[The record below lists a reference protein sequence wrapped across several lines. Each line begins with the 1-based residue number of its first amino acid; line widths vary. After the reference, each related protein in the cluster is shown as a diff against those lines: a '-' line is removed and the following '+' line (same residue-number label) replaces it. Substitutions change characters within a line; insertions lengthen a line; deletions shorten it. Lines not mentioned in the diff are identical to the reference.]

1 MKIAN
6 LHSWIL
12 PCLLGGL
19 TLATPTFAQDEDAPY
34 AYPDEEE
41 AEQKSSSRRRRV
53 QDQDAPYAYPE
64 EDKPERARERRRR
77 QEEDTASDFRR
88 AAEGDEEEEKGYE
101 RMSRLDDPN
110 TGVAFEVL
118 GGAMLLSSPR
128 GQLLGDFLPAVG
140 GRFTWEYGRLLGS
153 EALREALWF
162 DVRYTYAGVREGTK
176 LIVGDTQLHYATIAP
191 AYELTFGES
200 SDYGIY
206 AQAGGGFVY
215 EHTTLEVGGKV
226 TPVDGTKLLIQYG
239 LGLRGRTKVSL
250 ESNVR
255 LAWRVELMR
264 FRRGYQDDTF
274 VGASLGTAF

>member
-1 MKIAN
+1 MKTAIP
-6 LHSWIL
+6 HSWLL

-34 AYPDEEE
+34 AYPDEERS
-41 AEQKSSSRRRRV
+41 EQNNSARRQRLQ
-53 QDQDAPYAYPE
+53 QDEDSPYAYPD
-64 EDKPERARERRRR
+64 EDKPERAQERQRRF
-77 QEEDTASDFRR
+77 EEDTAEDFRR
-88 AAEGDEEEEKGYE
+88 AAEGDEEEKGFE
-101 RMSRLDDPN
+101 RMARLDDPN
-110 TGVAFEVL
+110 TGVAFEVI

-128 GQLLGDFLPAVG
+128 GQLLGDLLPAVG

-162 DVRYTYAGVREGTK
+162 DVRYTYAGVREGTA
-176 LIVGDTQLHYATIAP
+176 LIVGDTKLHYATIAP

-200 SDYGIY
+200 SDYGAY
-206 AQAGGGFVY
+206 AQVGGGFAY
-215 EHTTLEVGGKV
+215 EMTTVEIGGKV
-226 TPVDGTKLLIQYG
+226 TPMDGMKLLIQYG
-239 LGLRGRTKVSL
+239 VGLRGRTKLSM

>member
-1 MKIAN
+1 MKTAIK
-6 LHSWIL
+6 HSWLL

-19 TLATPTFAQDEDAPY
+19 TLATPALAQDEDTPY
-34 AYPDEEE
+34 TYPDEEE
-41 AEQKSSSRRRRV
+41 SEPKNSARRQRLK
-53 QDQDAPYAYPE
+53 DEDTPYAYPE
-64 EDKPERARERRRR
+64 EDKPERTQERRRR
-77 QEEDTASDFRR
+77 HEKDTAEEFRR
-88 AAEGDEEEEKGYE
+88 AAEGDEEERGFEG
-101 RMSRLDDPN
+101 MARLDDPN

-128 GQLLGDFLPAVG
+128 GQLLGDPLPAVG

-162 DVRYTYAGVREGTK
+162 DVRYTYAGVREGTA

-200 SDYGIY
+200 SDYGAY
-206 AQAGGGFVY
+206 AQVGGGFAY
-215 EHTTLEVGGKV
+215 EHTTVEVGGKQTV
-226 TPVDGTKLLIQYG
+226 LDGTKLLIQYG
-239 LGLRGRTKVSL
+239 LGLRGRTKLSM

-274 VGASLGTAF
+274 VGGSLGTAF

>member
-1 MKIAN
+1 MKTSN

-19 TLATPTFAQDEDAPY
+19 TLTTPTFAQDEDTPY

-41 AEQKSSSRRRRV
+41 SEKKSSSSRRRT
-53 QDQDAPYAYPE
+53 QDEDSPYAYPE
-64 EDKPERARERRRR
+64 EDKPERAQQRRRR
-77 QEEDTASDFRR
+77 QEEDMAADFRR
-88 AAEGDEEEEKGYE
+88 AAEGDEEEKGYE
-101 RMSRLDDPN
+101 GMSRLDDPN
-110 TGVAFEVL
+110 TGIAFEVL
-118 GGAMLLSSPR
+118 GGAMFLSSPR
-128 GQLLGDFLPAVG
+128 GQLVGDLLPAVG

-200 SDYGIY
+200 SDYGAY
-206 AQAGGGFVY
+206 AQLGGGFVY
-215 EHTTLEVGGKV
+215 EHTTLEVGGKL
-226 TPVDGTKLLIQYG
+226 TPMDGTKLLIQYG
-239 LGLRGRTKVSL
+239 VGLRGRTKLSL

>member
-1 MKIAN
+1 MKTSN

-19 TLATPTFAQDEDAPY
+19 TLATPTFAQDEDSPY

-41 AEQKSSSRRRRV
+41 SEKKSSRRRT
-53 QDQDAPYAYPE
+53 QDEDSPYAYPDE
-64 EDKPERARERRRR
+64 ENPERAQKRRRR
-77 QEEDTASDFRR
+77 QEEDTAEDFRR
-88 AAEGDEEEEKGYE
+88 AAEGDEEEQGYE

-110 TGVAFEVL
+110 TGIAFEVL
-118 GGAMLLSSPR
+118 GGAMFLSSPR
-128 GQLLGDFLPAVG
+128 GQLVGDLLPAVG

-162 DVRYTYAGVREGTK
+162 DVRYTYTGVREGTK

-200 SDYGIY
+200 SDYGAY
-206 AQAGGGFVY
+206 LQLGGGFVY
-215 EHTTLEVGGKV
+215 EHTTLEVGGKL
-226 TPVDGTKLLIQYG
+226 TPLDGTKLLIQYG
-239 LGLRGRTKVSL
+239 VGLRGRTKLLL

>member
-1 MKIAN
+1 MKTSN
-6 LHSWIL
+6 LHSWFL

-19 TLATPTFAQDEDAPY
+19 TLATPTFAQDEDTPY

-41 AEQKSSSRRRRV
+41 TENKNNSRRRRT
-53 QDQDAPYAYPE
+53 QDEDSPYAYPDE
-64 EDKPERARERRRR
+64 QNPERAQQRRSR
-77 QEEDTASDFRR
+77 QERDTADEFRR
-88 AAEGDEEEEKGYE
+88 AAEGDEEEKGYE

-110 TGVAFEVL
+110 TGIAFEVL
-118 GGAMLLSSPR
+118 GGAMFLSSPR
-128 GQLLGDFLPAVG
+128 GQLVGDLLPAVG

-176 LIVGDTQLHYATIAP
+176 LIVGDTQIHYATIAP

-200 SDYGIY
+200 SDYGAY
-206 AQAGGGFVY
+206 AQLGGGFVY
-215 EHTTLEVGGKV
+215 EHTTLEVGGKL
-226 TPVDGTKLLIQYG
+226 TPMDGTKLLIQYG
-239 LGLRGRTKVSL
+239 VGLRGRTKLSM